1 MKMKTKYILLSALML
16 IFAVGCEKYLD
27 IPKHGNMG
35 GQDEFYQT
43 DEQAMQ
49 ALASLYGTWDGV
61 YYNWFFAKN
70 MLSDDAFAG
79 GGNRGDN
86 SNLEQLNEYTFG
98 TDNTVVKDLYASMY
112 ALIYKA
118 NLIIEKVAP
127 DTPVK
132 ARAVAEA
139 KFFRAWAY
147 FDLVTLYGPVPK
159 VDRLLDPGE
168 YRMGNSTVEQL
179 WEFIEQ
185 DLNQAIESNTLP
197 SKSSANDAETGMR
210 VTKEVAQSMLGKSY
224 LFQGKYADAAAIL
237 DQVIDSK
244 KYELFKG
251 DYDMLLHAANNN
263 SCEAMLEIQKRKDP
277 EQMSWAHPENMSMFY
292 LMFGWRSDRLDM
304 GGSLAAVIEPGTW
317 GFFNPRKSL
326 YDAFVAMEGANGY
339 RLNSTLR
346 TAQQM
351 EKGGVKVQA
360 GQYLAGHEGYFIW
373 KTRLLKEDN
382 VSPGTQPWFVWTNY
396 RVMRYAEVLLL
407 AAEAHVQGGD
417 PAKALNYINQIRDR
431 ARLTPLGS
439 VTLDDVKK
447 EKRLELCLESV
458 RFQDLVRWGDAE
470 TVLAD
475 QGGQVPAFTG
485 SETKYMWSNP
495 TYGFKAKHKLLPIP
509 RKEMELNPNM
519 KQNEGWE

>member
-1 MKMKTKYILLSALML
+1 MKMKHILFSAFML

-35 GQDEFYQT
+35 GQDDFYQT
-43 DEQAMQ
+43 DEQATE
-49 ALASLYGTWDGV
+49 ALASLYGTWDGI
-61 YYNWFFAKN
+61 YANWFYLKN
-70 MLSDDAFAG
+70 LLSDDVWAG

-86 SNLEQLNEYTFG
+86 TSMEQLNEYAFD
-98 TDNTVVKDLYASMY
+98 TDNTLIKDFYQGMY

-127 DTPVK
+127 DTPAK
-132 ARAVAEA
+132 SRAVAEA

-159 VDRLLDPGE
+159 VDHLLTPGE
-168 YRMGNSTVEQL
+168 YRKGNTPVEEL
-179 WEFIEQ
+179 WALIEN
-185 DLNQAIESNTLP
+185 DLKEAIDAHALP

-210 VTKEVAQSMLGKSY
+210 VTLEVAQAMLGKAY
-224 LFQGKYADAAAIL
+224 LFQGKYPEATKIL
-237 DQVIDSK
+237 DSVIESR
-244 KYELFKG
+244 KYDLFKG

-277 EQMSWAHPENMSMFY
+277 EQMSWAHYENNTMFY
-292 LMFGWRSDRLDM
+292 LMYGWRSDRIDM
-304 GGSLAAVIEPGTW
+304 GPLAEVIENGTW

-326 YDAFVAMEGANGY
+326 YDAFVEHEGADGY
-339 RLNSTLR
+339 RLNNTMR
-346 TAQQM
+346 TAEQM
-351 EKGGVKVQA
+351 EALGVRVLA
-360 GQYLAGHEGYFIW
+360 GQNLTGHEGYFIW
-373 KTRLLKEDN
+373 KTRLLREDN

-417 PAKALNYINQIRDR
+417 KGKALNYINQIRSR
-431 ARLTPLGS
+431 ARLAPLGS

-470 TVLAD
+470 TVLAE
-475 QGGQVPAFTG
+475 QGKQVPAFTG
-485 SETKYMWSNP
+485 SKVEFMWSNK

-519 KQNEGWE
+519 EQNEGWAKM

>member
-1 MKMKTKYILLSALML
+1 MKMKHILLSALML
-16 IFAVGCEKYLD
+16 IFAVGCENYLD

-35 GQDEFYQT
+35 GQDDFYKT
-43 DEQAMQ
+43 DEEALQ
-49 ALASLYGTWDGV
+49 ALASLYGTWDGI
-61 YYNWFFAKN
+61 YSNWFYAKN
-70 MLSDDAFAG
+70 LLSDDVFAG

-86 SNLEQLNEYTFG
+86 TSMEQLNEYTFG
-98 TDNTVVKDLYASMY
+98 TDNTVVKDLYAGMY

-118 NLIIEKVAP
+118 NLIIEKVEP
-127 DTPVK
+127 DTPGK
-132 ARAVAEA
+132 ARTVAEA
-139 KFFRAWAY
+139 KFFRAWAN

-159 VDRLLDPGE
+159 VDHLLAPGE

-185 DLNQAIESNTLP
+185 DLNEAIGSDALP

-210 VTKEVAQSMLGKSY
+210 VTKEVAQAMLGKAY
-224 LFQGKYADAAAIL
+224 VFQEKYAEAAAIL

-251 DYDMLLHAANNN
+251 DYDMLLHSANNN

-277 EQMSWAHPENMSMFY
+277 EQMSWAHYENNTMFY
-292 LMFGWRSDRLDM
+292 LMYGWRSDRLEM
-304 GGSLAAVIEPGTW
+304 TGNIAKVIENGTW

-339 RLNSTLR
+339 RLSSTIR
-346 TAQQM
+346 TADQM
-351 EKGGVKVQA
+351 EALGVKVQP
-360 GQYLAGHEGYFIW
+360 GQYLSGHEGYFIW
-373 KTRLLKEDN
+373 KTRLLQEDN

-407 AAEAHVQGGD
+407 AAEAHVLGGD
-417 PAKALNYINQIRDR
+417 KGKALDYINRIRER
-431 ARLTPLGS
+431 ARLTPLPS

-470 TVLAD
+470 SALAE
-475 QGGQVPAFTG
+475 QGKQIPAFTG
-485 SETKYMWSNP
+485 SKVEFRWSNP
-495 TYGFKAKHKLLPIP
+495 TYGFKAKHHLLPIP

-519 KQNEGWE
+519 KQNEGWQ

>member
-1 MKMKTKYILLSALML
+1 MKMKYILLSVVMS
-16 IFAVGCEKYLD
+16 IFAVGCEDYLD

-35 GQDEFYQT
+35 GQDDFYKT
-43 DEQAMQ
+43 DDEALQ
-49 ALASLYGTWDGV
+49 ALASLYGTWDGI
-61 YYNWFFAKN
+61 YANWFYAKN
-70 MLSDDAFAG
+70 LLSDDAYTG

-86 SNLEQLNEYTFG
+86 SSMEQLNEYTFG
-98 TDNTVVKDLYASMY
+98 TDNTIVKDFYSGMY

-127 DTPVK
+127 DTPAK
-132 ARAVAEA
+132 ARTVAEA
-139 KFFRAWAY
+139 KFFRAWAN

-159 VDRLLDPGE
+159 VDHLLSPGE
-168 YRMGNSTVEQL
+168 YRMGNSTVEEL
-179 WEFIEQ
+179 WAFIEQ
-185 DLNQAIESNTLP
+185 DLGEAIDSKALP
-197 SKSSANDAETGMR
+197 SKSDANDPQTGMR
-210 VTKEVAQSMLGKSY
+210 VTKEVAQSLLGKAY
-224 LFQGKYADAAAIL
+224 VFQKKYPEAAAIL
-237 DQVIDSK
+237 DEVIASK

-251 DYDMLLHAANNN
+251 EYDMLLHAANNN

-277 EQMSWAHPENMSMFY
+277 EQMSWAHYENNTMFY
-292 LMFGWRSDRLDM
+292 LMYGWRSDCIDM
-304 GGSLAAVIEPGTW
+304 GSLKTVIENGTW

-326 YDAFVAMEGANGY
+326 YDAFVEREGANGY
-339 RLNSTLR
+339 RLRSTLR
-346 TAQQM
+346 TAEQM
-351 EKGGVKVQA
+351 EKEFGVKVLP
-360 GQYLAGHEGYFIW
+360 GQSITGNEGYFIW
-373 KTRLLKEDN
+373 KTRLLQEDN

-407 AAEAHVQGGD
+407 AAEAHVLGGD
-417 PAKALNYINQIRDR
+417 KGKALDYVNRIRER

-470 TVLAD
+470 TALAD
-475 QGGQVPAFTG
+475 QGKQVPAFTG
-485 SETKYMWSNP
+485 SKTEFRWSNP

-519 KQNEGWE
+519 KQNDGWQ

>member
-1 MKMKTKYILLSALML
+1 MKLKYILLSALMSV
-16 IFAVGCEKYLD
+16 FAIGCEGYLD

-35 GQDEFYQT
+35 SQDDFYKT
-43 DEQAMQ
+43 DEQAIE
-49 ALASLYGTWDGV
+49 ALASLYGTWDGI
-61 YYNWFFAKN
+61 YANWFYLKN
-70 MLSDDAFAG
+70 LLSDDAWTG

-86 SNLEQLNEYTFG
+86 TSMEQLNEYTFS
-98 TDNTVVKDLYASMY
+98 TDNTVVKDFYQGMY
-112 ALIYKA
+112 TLIYKA

-159 VDRLLDPGE
+159 VDHLLSPGE
-168 YRMGNSTVEQL
+168 YRKGNTEVAEL
-179 WEFIEQ
+179 WAFIEQ
-185 DLNQAIESNTLP
+185 DLGEAIDSETLP
-197 SKSSANDAETGMR
+197 SKSDANDAATGMR
-210 VTKEVAQSMLGKSY
+210 VTREVAQSMLGKAY
-224 LFQGKYADAAAIL
+224 LFQAKYAEAATIL
-237 DQVIDSK
+237 DKVIESK

-251 DYDMLLHAANNN
+251 EYGMLLHSANNN
-263 SCEAMLEIQKRKDP
+263 SCEAMLEIQKRNDP
-277 EQMSWAHPENMSMFY
+277 EQMGWAHYENNTMFY
-292 LMFGWRSDRLDM
+292 LMYGWRSDRIDM
-304 GGSLAAVIEPGTW
+304 GALAAVIENGTW

-326 YDAFVAMEGANGY
+326 YDAFVEREGASGY
-339 RLNSTLR
+339 RLNSTMR
-346 TAQQM
+346 TAAQM
-351 EKGGVKVQA
+351 EELGVKVLA
-360 GQYLAGHEGYFIW
+360 GQNLTGHEGYFIW
-373 KTRLLKEDN
+373 KTRLLREDN

-417 PAKALNYINQIRDR
+417 QSKALAYINEIRNR

-447 EKRLELCLESV
+447 EKRLELCLEGV

-470 TVLAD
+470 TVLAE
-475 QGGQVPAFTG
+475 QGKQVPAFTG
-485 SETKYMWSNP
+485 STTEFRWSNK

-509 RKEMELNPNM
+509 RKEMELNTNM